1 MAKPLKKFDVTARMV
16 LMVQHTIKAE
26 SFEDALLQSQAMHE
40 TDFVDFKGDFMDG
53 TMAITGV
60 SREGSW
66 NTEQKEFDGK

>member
-1 MAKPLKKFDVTARMV
+1 MTQPLKKFDVTARMV

-26 SFEDALLQSQAMHE
+26 SFEDALLQSKSMTE
-40 TDFVDFKGDFMDG
+40 IDFVDFKGDFIDG
-53 TMAITGV
+53 SIAITGV